1 MPDAGVMLAR
11 YRPLFAVTVEH
22 AFFADGASRGMRV
35 EPDQASARVL
45 ARSGC
50 LWRAMTN
57 GVSVYCDVS
66 RLELCESCLAESQPP
81 FSLRFLG
88 YADDPLFDAY
98 TGGYTPRP
106 GSILAFDGSAAV
118 AEAPEQRLRLHQGEC
133 VSGEYLRAAEDSEW
147 PADALGRRVLPKFSV
162 RIGVERDE
170 LEASAR
176 ADGTAAK
183 CYVLR
188 FAARETIWRYYLL
201 GGWAKEQVRVVDLN
215 DKIGFVPDAAKRFS
229 NGRVAHA
236 VRSQEA
242 IALQEAPPQRF
253 QLRAREEGKERVIVK
268 RLPVASA
275 GQFHIEVHE
284 GAPTWVSEIYV
295 NC

>member
-11 YRPLFAVTVEH
+11 YRPLLAIEVEH
-22 AFFADGASRGMRV
+22 AFFADGAGRAVRV
-35 EPDQASARVL
+35 EPDAASARVL

-50 LWRAMTN
+50 LWRGTAH
-57 GVSVYCDVS
+57 GVAVYCDVS
-66 RLELCESCLAESQPP
+66 RPGLCESCLAEAQPP

-88 YADDPLFDAY
+88 YAEDPLFDAY

-106 GSILAFDGSAAV
+106 GAILAFDGGAAV
-118 AEAPEQRLRLHQGEC
+118 AEAPEQRLRLHRGEC
-133 VSGEYLRAAEDSEW
+133 VSGEYLRAAEDSES
-147 PADALGRRVLPKFSV
+147 PADALGRRAAPKFSV
-162 RIGVERDE
+162 RIGVERDTV
-170 LEASAR
+170 EASAR
-176 ADGTAAK
+176 ANGANAK
-183 CYVLR
+183 CYYLR

-201 GGWAKEQVRVVDLN
+201 GGWTKEQTRVVDLN
-215 DKIGFVPDAAKRFS
+215 DKISFVPDAAKRFS

-242 IALQEAPPQRF
+242 IALQEVPPQRF
-253 QLRAREEGKERVIVK
+253 QLRVREEGKERVIVK

-295 NC
+295 NG

>member
-1 MPDAGVMLAR
+1 MADAEMLLAR
-11 YRPLFAVTVEH
+11 YRPLLAVTVEH
-22 AFFADGASRGMRV
+22 AFFADGAGRGVRV
-35 EPDQASARVL
+35 EPDAASARVL

-50 LWRAMTN
+50 LWRAMVN

-66 RLELCESCLAESQPP
+66 RPELCESCLAEAQPP

-106 GSILAFDGSAAV
+106 GSILAFEGGAAV
-118 AEAPEQRLRLHQGEC
+118 AEAPEQRLRLHEGET
-133 VSGEYLRAAEDSEW
+133 VSDEYLRAAEDSES
-147 PADALGRRVLPKFSV
+147 PADALGRRVPPKFSV
-162 RIGVERDE
+162 RIGVERDA
-170 LEASAR
+170 ASAR
-176 ADGTAAK
+176 ANGAAAK

-229 NGRVAHA
+229 NGRTAHA

-242 IALQEAPPQRF
+242 IALQEAPAQRF
-253 QLRAREEGKERVIVK
+253 QLRVREEGKERVIVK

-275 GQFHIEVHE
+275 GQFHIEEHE

>member
-11 YRPLFAVTVEH
+11 YRPLLAVTVEH
-22 AFFADGASRGMRV
+22 GFFADGAGRGLRV
-35 EPDQASARVL
+35 EPDAASARVL

-50 LWRAMTN
+50 LWRAMAN
-57 GVSVYCDVS
+57 GISVYCDVS
-66 RLELCESCLAESQPP
+66 RLELCESCLAEALPP

-98 TGGYTPRP
+98 TGGYAPVP
-106 GSILAFDGSAAV
+106 GTLLAFDGSAAI
-118 AEAPEQRLRLHQGEC
+118 AEPPEQRLRLHKGEC
-133 VSGEYLRAAEDSEW
+133 VSGEYLRAPEDSEL
-147 PADALGRRVLPKFSV
+147 PADALRRRVLPKFSV
-162 RIGVERDE
+162 RIGVEPD
-170 LEASAR
+170 AVSAR
-176 ADGTAAK
+176 ANETAAK

-229 NGRVAHA
+229 NGRTAHA

-253 QLRAREEGKERVIVK
+253 QLRVREEGKERVIVK

-275 GQFHIEVHE
+275 GQFHVEVHE

>member
-11 YRPLFAVTVEH
+11 YRPLLAVEVEH
-22 AFFADGASRGMRV
+22 AFFADGAGRGLRV
-35 EPDQASARVL
+35 EPDAASARVL

-50 LWRAMTN
+50 LWRAMAN
-57 GVSVYCDVS
+57 GISVYCDVS
-66 RLELCESCLAESQPP
+66 RLDLCESCLAESQPP

-98 TGGYTPRP
+98 TGGYTPRA
-106 GSILAFDGSAAV
+106 GSILAFDGAAAV
-118 AEAPEQRLRLHQGEC
+118 AEAPEQRLRLHKGET
-133 VSGEYLRAAEDSEW
+133 VSGEYLRAAEDSES
-147 PADALGRRVLPKFSV
+147 PADALGRRAAPKFSV
-162 RIGVERDE
+162 RIGVERDA
-170 LEASAR
+170 ASAR
-176 ADGTAAK
+176 ANGALAK
-183 CYVLR
+183 SYYLR
-188 FAARETIWRYYLL
+188 FAARETVWRYYLL

-229 NGRVAHA
+229 NGRTAHA

-253 QLRAREEGKERVIVK
+253 QLRVREEGKERVIVK

-275 GQFHIEVHE
+275 GQFHVEVHE